1 MQKRIILVI
10 GLAAVLVL
18 AACADG
24 GGAGSDAAKVVEQY
38 LTAKVAGDR
47 DAMAPL
53 ICAELEPTLDL
64 EASSF
69 SAVEAQIEG
78 MSCAF
83 NEAEATVTCSGEIRA
98 EYGLE
103 TRSFPLSTYR
113 VVQEDGA
120 WRWCG
125 EAAG

>member
-1 MQKRIILVI
+1 MKRRLIPLLALASLLLLV
-10 GLAAVLVL
+10 
-18 AACADG
+18 ACSG
-24 GGAGSDAAKVVEQY
+24 GGTGTDAAKVVEQY
-38 LTAKVAGDR
+38 LTAKIAGDR

-53 ICAELEPTLDL
+53 ICAALEPTLDL
-64 EASSF
+64 ETSSF
-69 SAVEAQIEG
+69 SAVKAQLEG
-78 MSCAF
+78 MNCTF
-83 NEAEATVTCSGEIRA
+83 DEAASTVTCAGEIKA

-103 TRSFPLSTYR
+103 TRSFPLSTYT

>member
-1 MQKRIILVI
+1 MNRKLIIL
-10 GLAAVLVL
+10 LAFAALLTL
-18 AACADG
+18 AACSG
-24 GGAGSDAAKVVEQY
+24 GGAGSDAANVVEQY
-38 LTAKVAGDR
+38 LTAKIAGDR

-53 ICAELEPTLDL
+53 ICAELEPNLDL

-69 SAVEAQIEG
+69 SAVTAQIEG
-78 MSCAF
+78 LDCTF
-83 NEAEATVTCSGEIRA
+83 NEAASTVTCEGEIKA

>member
-1 MQKRIILVI
+1 MKSRWMVI
-10 GLAAVLVL
+10 AVVLVL
-18 AACADG
+18 LLAACSG
-24 GGAGSDAAKVVEQY
+24 GGGTGSDAAKVVEQY
-38 LTAKVAGDR
+38 LTAKIAGDR

-53 ICAELEPTLDL
+53 ICAEMEAALDL

-69 SAVEAQIEG
+69 SAVKAQIDG
-78 MSCAF
+78 LACTF
-83 NEAEATVTCSGEIRA
+83 NEAASTVTCAGEIKA